1 MIDAARWAVPLGLVV
16 FSATPGYA
24 IHYLAVDE
32 AQRACFP
39 GADQFV
45 VSHVVFTPAQ
55 IQKISALSGQ
65 RPMARGQQVWKAL
78 KGGKLQGWLV
88 VDYVIGKHLAIDY
101 AVALS
106 PTGSVR
112 QIEILEYRESYGGEI
127 HSATWRKQFDGKTSA
142 SPLKLNDDITNISGA
157 TLSCRHVTEGVKR
170 VLATYETCLK
180 DR

>member
-1 MIDAARWAVPLGLVV
+1 MMDAAKWAVPLGLVV

-55 IQKISALSGQ
+55 IQRISALSGQ
-65 RPMARGQQVWKAL
+65 TPMARGQQVWKAM
-78 KGGKLQGWLV
+78 KGGKLLGWLV

-106 PTGSVR
+106 PTGSV
-112 QIEILEYRESYGGEI
+112 S
-127 HSATWRKQFDGKTSA
+127 SAKSKSWNTARATAARFTA
-142 SPLKLNDDITNISGA
+142 RHGA
-157 TLSCRHVTEGVKR
+157 NNSTARRPPRRSS
-170 VLATYETCLK
+170 
-180 DR
+180 

>member
-1 MIDAARWAVPLGLVV
+1 MIDVAKWAVPVGLVV

-24 IHYLAVDE
+24 IHYLAVEE
-32 AQRACFP
+32 AQRAAFP

-55 IQKISALSGQ
+55 IQKIAALSGQ
-65 RPMARGQQVWKAL
+65 APMARGQQIWKAM
-78 KGGKLQGWLV
+78 KGGKPQGWLV

-127 HSATWRKQFDGKTSA
+127 HSATWRKQFEGKTLTSA
-142 SPLKLNDDITNISGA
+142 LKLNDDITNISGA

-170 VLATYETCLK
+170 VLATYEACLK
-180 DR
+180 